1 MKRIAIIPPG
11 NLPIPALGGG
21 AVEGLTT
28 YIMKKMKKQKLVI
41 LQFLIDITRI
51 INSSKCTWRSLMFV
65 SINIIRLIKY
75 MIKSAWRCV
84 SYQDILFLIPQHI

>member
-28 YIMKKMKKQKLVI
+28 Y
-41 LQFLIDITRI
+41 LIEENENRETLLFYD
-51 INSSKCTWRSLMFV
+51 FQ
-65 SINIIRLIKY
+65 SI
-75 MIKSAWRCV
+75 
-84 SYQDILFLIPQHI
+84 Q